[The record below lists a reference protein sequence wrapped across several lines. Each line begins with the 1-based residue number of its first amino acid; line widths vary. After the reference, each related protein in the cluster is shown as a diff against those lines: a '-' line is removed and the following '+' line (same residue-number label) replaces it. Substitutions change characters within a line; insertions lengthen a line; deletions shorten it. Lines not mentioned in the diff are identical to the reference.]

1 MSKYSNLAGGMPRA
15 GFQGYGMPS
24 HMVDLND
31 GMDMADYGEDIEYY
45 DEEMENSDEFYQQ
58 YF

>member
-15 GFQGYGMPS
+15 GFQGYGMPN

-45 DEEMENSDEFYQQ
+45 DEEMENSDEFN
-58 YF
+58 